1 MTATAEK
8 ATTNATYAIDVEDVE
23 YVRHGD
29 KPLLATLFKP
39 KGKGPFPILIDLHGG
54 AWCSGDRHNDKLLNE
69 ALAKTGIL
77 VVALDFRVPPQSGY
91 PGSIADA
98 NYAVRWLK
106 ANTAKWNARADR
118 IGMVGISSGGHQA
131 MLGAMRHDDPR
142 YAAIPHAGPH
152 DARVNCIVMLWPV
165 IDPIGRYRTAKAV
178 VAKGGTFP
186 EQFARVLPSHDKYWG
201 TEAAMAEGAPATA
214 LENGEKVEL
223 PPVLYVQGTADQV
236 HPRDQLDR
244 FVAAYRKRG
253 GSVDLALYEGE
264 VSGFITGAASNPAN
278 ARAALEKTVEFL
290 HRHLS

>member
-8 ATTNATYAIDVEDVE
+8 ATTNATYTIDVEDVE

-54 AWCSGDRHNDKLLNE
+54 AWCNGDRHNDKALNE
-69 ALAKTGIL
+69 ALAKSGIL

-106 ANTAKWNARADR
+106 ANAAKWNARADR
-118 IGMVGISSGGHQA
+118 IGLIGISSGGHQG

-142 YAAIPHAGPH
+142 YAAIPHAGPQ
-152 DARVNCIVMLWPV
+152 DARVNCVVMLWPV
-165 IDPIGRYRTAKAV
+165 IDPIGRYRTAKAT
-178 VAKGGTFP
+178 VAKGGDYP

-201 TEAAMAEGAPATA
+201 SEAAMAEGAPATA
-214 LENGEKVEL
+214 LENGEKVDL
-223 PPVLYVQGTADQV
+223 PPVLYIQGSADQV
-236 HPRDQLDR
+236 HPRDQLER
-244 FVAAYRKRG
+244 FVAAYRTRG
-253 GSVDLALYEGE
+253 GVVDLALYEGE
-264 VSGFITGAASNPAN
+264 VSGFITGAASNPEN
-278 ARAALEKTVEFL
+278 ARAALARTIDFL
-290 HRHLS
+290 HNHLS

>member
-1 MTATAEK
+1 MTTTAEK
-8 ATTNATYAIDVEDVE
+8 SATRATYAIDVEDVE

-29 KPLLATLFKP
+29 QPLLATLFKP
-39 KGKGPFPILIDLHGG
+39 KGAGPFPILIDLHGG
-54 AWCSGDRHNDKLLNE
+54 AWCNGDRHNDKLLNE

-77 VVALDFRVPPQSGY
+77 VVALDFRVPPQAGY

-106 ANTAKWNARADR
+106 TNAAKWNARPDR
-118 IGMVGISSGGHQA
+118 IGMIGISSGGHQA

-142 YAAIPHAGPH
+142 YAAIPLAGKH
-152 DARVNCIVMLWPV
+152 DARVDCIVMLWPV
-165 IDPIGRYRTAKAV
+165 IDPIGRYRTAKA
-178 VAKGGTFP
+178 AIGKGGDYP

-201 TEAAMAEGAPATA
+201 SEAAMSEGAPATA

-236 HPRDQLDR
+236 HPRDQLER

-253 GSVDLALYEGE
+253 GEVDLALYDGE
-264 VSGFITGAASNPAN
+264 VSGFITGAAHNPEN
-278 ARAALEKTVEFL
+278 ARAALTRTVDFL
-290 HRHLS
+290 HRHLG

>member
-8 ATTNATYAIDVEDVE
+8 MTTRATYAIDVEDVE

-29 KPLLATLFKP
+29 KSLLATLFKP

-54 AWCSGDRHNDKLLNE
+54 AWCNGDRHNDKLLNE
-69 ALAKTGIL
+69 ALAKSGIL

-106 ANTAKWNARADR
+106 ANAAKWNARADR
-118 IGMVGISSGGHQA
+118 IGMIGISSGGHQG

-142 YAAIPHAGPH
+142 YAAIPHAGSQ
-152 DARVNCIVMLWPV
+152 DARVDCVVMLWPV
-165 IDPIGRYRTAKAV
+165 IDPIGRYRTAKAI
-178 VAKGGTFP
+178 VAKGGDYP

-201 TEAAMAEGAPATA
+201 SEAAMAEGAPATA

-236 HPRDQLDR
+236 HPRDQLER

-253 GSVDLALYEGE
+253 GVVDLALYDGE
-264 VSGFITGAASNPAN
+264 VSGFITGVASNPEN
-278 ARAALEKTVEFL
+278 ARAALARTIDFL
-290 HRHLS
+290 HHHLS